1 MKRRLLVAAL
11 GALAGC
17 APSERGA
24 SAPDVPRWRLEPIA
38 TLGGPA
44 DTGWTRL
51 KDVVA
56 DAHGTMYV
64 LDEGAAQIRV
74 FDSSGAPLRVI
85 GRKGAGPAEF
95 GEAYGMGIGWLG
107 DTLAVLDPGNGRLA
121 RLTSTGGWVGA
132 WPAKRITGRDVR
144 LRQSGLAVYAPDW
157 RPAGGK
163 PQSLLVR
170 YTASGAGDTLVMPDR
185 PADQPGAIV
194 CPAAGAIRFFAIPFA
209 YGILS
214 VPGPAGELVTARSD
228 AYRIAVVSP
237 TGDTLRTISGDVAPL
252 AVSDSEWS
260 AGLAEYREFREKNP
274 AASCDPASPARVRLK
289 PVLRNLVFDDAG
301 ALWVERR
308 ADDGDV
314 LDVFDRAGKLIGT
327 LSAPTH
333 DADIPIYV
341 RGDRLYTITVDE
353 ATGAQA
359 VNAYRVVRRPLAHA
373 GSRG

>member
-1 MKRRLLVAAL
+1 MKRWLVVAGLTAVAA
-11 GALAGC
+11 C
-17 APSERGA
+17 APSDRGV
-24 SAPDVPRWRLEPIA
+24 SAPDVPRWRLEPIV

-74 FDSSGAPLRVI
+74 FDSAGVPLRVI

-214 VPGPAGELVTARSD
+214 VPGPAGELVTARTD

-237 TGDTLRTISGDVAPL
+237 TGDTLRTISRDVAPL

-327 LSAPTH
+327 LSAPMH

-359 VNAYRVVRRPLAHA
+359 VSVYRVVRPSVVPA
-373 GSRG
+373 GSRT

>member
-1 MKRRLLVAAL
+1 M
-11 GALAGC
+11 
-17 APSERGA
+17 
-24 SAPDVPRWRLEPIA
+24 
-38 TLGGPA
+38 
-44 DTGWTRL
+44 
-51 KDVVA
+51 
-56 DAHGTMYV
+56 
-64 LDEGAAQIRV
+64 
-74 FDSSGAPLRVI
+74 
-85 GRKGAGPAEF
+85 
-95 GEAYGMGIGWLG
+95 
-107 DTLAVLDPGNGRLA
+107 
-121 RLTSTGGWVGA
+121 
-132 WPAKRITGRDVR
+132 
-144 LRQSGLAVYAPDW
+144 
-157 RPAGGK
+157 
-163 PQSLLVR
+163 
-170 YTASGAGDTLVMPDR
+170 
-185 PADQPGAIV
+185 
-194 CPAAGAIRFFAIPFA
+194 
-209 YGILS
+209 
-214 VPGPAGELVTARSD
+214 
-228 AYRIAVVSP
+228 
-237 TGDTLRTISGDVAPL
+237 APL

-301 ALWVERR
+301 ALWVELR

>member
-1 MKRRLLVAAL
+1 MKRRLAVAAL
-11 GALAGC
+11 AALAGC
-17 APSERGA
+17 GTSKRGA
-24 SAPDVPRWRLEPIA
+24 AAADAPRWHLEPIV

-56 DAHGTMYV
+56 DALGAMYV

-74 FDSSGAPLRVI
+74 FDSAGAPLRVI

-121 RLTSTGGWVGA
+121 RLTPAGGWVGS

-144 LRQSGLAVYAPDW
+144 LRQSGQAVYAPDW
-157 RPAGGK
+157 RPVGGK

-214 VPGPAGELVTARSD
+214 VPGPAGELVTARTD
-228 AYRIAVVSP
+228 VYRIAVVSP
-237 TGDTLRTISGDVAPL
+237 RGDTLRTISRDVAQL

-260 AGLAEYREFREKNP
+260 AGLAEYSDFRAKNP
-274 AASCDPASPARVRLK
+274 AASCDPVSPARVRLK
-289 PVLRNLVFDDAG
+289 PVLRNLAFDDAG
-301 ALWVERR
+301 DLWVERR
-308 ADDGDV
+308 SAEGDM

-327 LSAPTH
+327 LPAPAH

-341 RGDRLYTITVDE
+341 RGDRLYAITVDE

-359 VNAYRVVRRPLAHA
+359 VSVYRVVRLGATHA
-373 GSRG
+373 KSRT

>member
-1 MKRRLLVAAL
+1 MMRRLVVAAL
-11 GALAGC
+11 AALAGC
-17 APSERGA
+17 APSERDA
-24 SAPDVPRWRLEPIA
+24 SAPDAPSWHLEPIV
-38 TLGGPA
+38 TLGGPT

-74 FDSSGAPLRVI
+74 FDSAGAPLRVI

-107 DTLAVLDPGNGRLA
+107 DTLAVLDPGNGRVA
-121 RLTSTGGWVGA
+121 RLTPMGGWVGS

-144 LRQSGLAVYAPDW
+144 LRQSGQAVYAPDW

-185 PADQPGAIV
+185 PADQPSAIV
-194 CPAAGAIRFFAIPFA
+194 CPAAGAIRFFGVPFA

-214 VPGPAGELVTARSD
+214 VPSPAGELVTTRTD

-237 TGDTLRTISGDVAPL
+237 SGDTLRTISRDVTPL

-260 AGLAEYREFREKNP
+260 AGLAEYRDFRAKNP
-274 AASCDPASPARVRLK
+274 AASCDPATPARVRLK
-289 PVLRNLVFDDAG
+289 PVLRNLGFDDAG
-301 ALWVERR
+301 RLWVERR
-308 ADDGDV
+308 SADGDM
-314 LDVFDRAGKLIGT
+314 LDVFDGTGKLIGT
-327 LSAPTH
+327 LPAPMH

-359 VNAYRVVRRPLAHA
+359 VNVYRVLRPDVANA
-373 GSRG
+373 GSRR

>member
-1 MKRRLLVAAL
+1 MKRRLLAAAL

-24 SAPDVPRWRLEPIA
+24 SAPDVPRWRLEPIV

-74 FDSSGAPLRVI
+74 FDSAGAPLRVI

-107 DTLAVLDPGNGRLA
+107 DTLAVLDPGNGRVA
-121 RLTSTGGWVGA
+121 RLTPTGEWVGA

-144 LRQSGLAVYAPDW
+144 LRQSGPAVYAPDW

-185 PADQPGAIV
+185 PADQPGAIA

-214 VPGPAGELVTARSD
+214 VPGPAGELVAARTD

-237 TGDTLRTISGDVAPL
+237 TGDTLRTISRDVAPL

-260 AGLAEYREFREKNP
+260 AGLAEYREFRAKNP

-289 PVLRNLVFDDAG
+289 PVLRSLVFDDAG
-301 ALWVERR
+301 DLWVERR
-308 ADDGDV
+308 SEAGDV

-359 VNAYRVVRRPLAHA
+359 VSAYRVVRPSVAHA
-373 GSRG
+373 GSRT